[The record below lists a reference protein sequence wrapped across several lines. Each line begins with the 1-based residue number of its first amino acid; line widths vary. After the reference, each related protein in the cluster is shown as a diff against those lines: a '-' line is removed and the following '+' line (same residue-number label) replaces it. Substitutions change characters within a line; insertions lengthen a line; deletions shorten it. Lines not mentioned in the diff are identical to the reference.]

1 MRKRYLFLMLFAATA
16 LNAQVAFLKVSDSYP
31 DYDDQQPEQN
41 AYNWFVTKYGAGNVV
56 DMNNIP
62 TDASTYKVLWVNVE
76 RNTDIDYFDNNLF
89 PVEKRTALSNYVKAG
104 GNLLL
109 TKKASRLACHIG
121 RMGDRGGGRTYYPS
135 WNNSGYSKG
144 EHVWTINAMI
154 GVGYTL
160 RDARQHPIFKNMTTM
175 LNKDY
180 IPESF
185 PLIGMDNRSDDNCI
199 WTDMES
205 KAGGNTPDDNISTL
219 NNFQSDWNCQVLAVW
234 GHVRDYC
241 SPAIVEF
248 FPQNE
253 YKGTVLSIGSNAY
266 QWSMPNDYISNVQQL
281 TENALTYL
289 SQGGVEYGYYLPYS
303 LSEIYSIDPYQ
314 PEYQAAQWFYDNY
327 VVPGR
332 GRFIHKDERFPT
344 GMKVLW
350 VHGDRVG
357 QNAEDFYNAF
367 GGDAFK
373 TKLQTFVQAGG
384 KVFLTKQANRFANDI
399 GRCSWAPS
407 YDQSGYNDGS
417 DPWYMVSNFVAVG
430 SGVDRHNH
438 PAFQYMQYYT
448 EHGGE
453 GDCKWPLVKGEG
465 TYKRSDHKYMWGEPG
480 SVWSNTY
487 GISAGTTDVARLN
500 AFESA
505 QNCQILGGWGHTTA
519 LDGVAMVEFFPT
531 ASFAGTVI
539 AQGLPAYQ
547 WTTPNTAIDNV
558 KKLTQGVLEYL
569 SKLVEASWN
578 VTPADGII
586 GGSMTASVTTT
597 GTISWSSS
605 DNTVASVSSEG
616 VITYNG
622 FGSCTI
628 TANVSQDGFWDTHL
642 SQSITVTGGTPTKYA
657 YALPY
662 SLYTMSTYPNE
673 DGTWKPDYQ
682 AAKWFYDNY
691 VAAGKGC
698 FINPTDYSAS
708 AAIPTTIK
716 VLWVNNDHKD
726 LSSEDVYNAFGGN
739 DFRDALSA
747 FVEAD
752 GNVFLSKQTTRFVH
766 DIGRA
771 KWGLSYEIGE
781 DCPADGTWYMVDNFV
796 AVDKENGGVN
806 LHKHPVYA
814 TLRATKANQYAQHT
828 HEGYCKWP
836 LFDGKGNRTRMTYIW
851 GEPPSDW
858 NNIYGITENTL
869 SIERLNAFESGMTC
883 KILGGWGHTT
893 ALDAVGFAEFPP
905 ARIETKNFTGSMIC
919 IGLPAYQWS
928 IGNTYIGNVRALT
941 QGILDYL
948 GGVVVVT
955 EPETNLTNTT
965 VDELVIYQGGS
976 VSNTEDIT
984 INNSVTYIR
993 PAVGGTA
1000 ENELGHWYTFCL
1012 PFTPLSAKVLDE
1024 YDGFDYVI
1032 NSVYLTGSDAN
1043 VTEPEGA
1050 GHFYLQTFD
1059 NYDGEEAHWAY
1070 IGNEGRPTKD
1080 TPYIIKFLNATEDD
1094 GKGAILASYF
1104 TENPLIKFIGGAQV
1118 ISGNEDGTGGLATGD
1133 FTFHVN
1139 KTLRK
1144 LTLSGIY
1151 PLNIET
1157 NMFEY
1162 DYGDESTI
1170 MPFECYIKASSPS
1183 VANACPR
1190 IMIGRKATQDSNITT
1205 PIENPTAE
1213 RHSPVFV
1220 YDLMGRLCYEGMPQ
1234 TLPSGIWIVRQEEMS
1249 KTIVIP

>member
-1 MRKRYLFLMLFAATA
+1 MKHLLTLLMVMVLTMTSS
-16 LNAQVAFLKVSDSYP
+16 AQVAFLLRKANINDLP
-31 DYDDQQPEQN
+31 AENYDNKDQQPERN
-41 AYNWFVTKYGAGNVV
+41 AANWFNGTYTAQSKTMLSLQQVKEGALLLAGV
-56 DMNNIP
+56 P
-62 TDASTYKVLWVNVE
+62 AYKVLWVNVDQVGLA
-76 RNTDIDYFDNNLF
+76 NLSTAGFDED
-89 PVEKRTALSNYVKAG
+89 VIMAIGNYVKAG

-109 TKKASRLACHIG
+109 TKQATRLAYEIG
-121 RMGDRGGGRTYYPS
+121 R
-135 WNNSGYSKG
+135 
-144 EHVWTINAMI
+144 INYAP
-154 GVGYTL
+154 
-160 RDARQHPIFKNMTTM
+160 DWE
-175 LNKDY
+175 NKDY
-180 IPESF
+180 SQGNDIWSINPHLGYSVNHTDRSGHAIFQELETINTFSYTTY
-185 PLIGMDNRSDDNCI
+185 PLVGADPRTDNNDNYEPMKRIDGTSQGHDD
-199 WTDMES
+199 
-205 KAGGNTPDDNISTL
+205 PDKL
-219 NNFQSDWNCQVLAVW
+219 KNFESDWKCNVLATW
-234 GHVRDYC
+234 GQVTNFC
-241 SPAIVEF
+241 VPGIIEF
-248 FPQNE
+248 FPNGV
-253 YKGTVLSIGSNAY
+253 YKGTIMVNGFSAY
-266 QWSMPNDYISNVQQL
+266 QW
-281 TENALTYL
+281 
-289 SQGGVEYGYYLPYS
+289 
-303 LSEIYSIDPYQ
+303 
-314 PEYQAAQWFYDNY
+314 
-327 VVPGR
+327 
-332 GRFIHKDERFPT
+332 
-344 GMKVLW
+344 
-350 VHGDRVG
+350 
-357 QNAEDFYNAF
+357 
-367 GGDAFK
+367 
-373 TKLQTFVQAGG
+373 
-384 KVFLTKQANRFANDI
+384 
-399 GRCSWAPS
+399 
-407 YDQSGYNDGS
+407 GS
-417 DPWYMVSNFVAVG
+417 
-430 SGVDRHNH
+430 
-438 PAFQYMQYYT
+438 
-448 EHGGE
+448 
-453 GDCKWPLVKGEG
+453 
-465 TYKRSDHKYMWGEPG
+465 
-480 SVWSNTY
+480 SNTK
-487 GISAGTTDVARLN
+487 IN
-500 AFESA
+500 
-505 QNCQILGGWGHTTA
+505 
-519 LDGVAMVEFFPT
+519 
-531 ASFAGTVI
+531 
-539 AQGLPAYQ
+539 
-547 WTTPNTAIDNV
+547 NV
-558 KKLTQGVLEYL
+558 KKLTENSLNYL

-578 VTPADGII
+578 VTPANGII
-586 GGSMTASVTTT
+586 GGSMTASVTTK

-642 SQSITVTGGTPTKYA
+642 SQSITVTGGTPTKYKYA

-662 SLYTMSTYPNE
+662 SLYTMSTYTNE
-673 DGTWKPDYQ
+673 DGIWKPDYQ

-708 AAIPTTIK
+708 APIPKTIK

-739 DFRDALSA
+739 DFKDALSA
-747 FVEAD
+747 FVEAG

-771 KWGLSYEIGE
+771 KWGLSYQSSK
-781 DCPADGTWYMVDNFV
+781 DCPADGIWYMVDNFV

-814 TLRATKANQYAQHT
+814 TLRATRANQYAQHT

-836 LFDGKGNRTRMTYIW
+836 LFDGEGNRTRMTYIW
-851 GEPPSDW
+851 GEPSSVW
-858 NNIYGITENTL
+858 NDYQIREGTL
-869 SIERLNAFESGMTC
+869 SIERLNAFESEMQC

-905 ARIETKNFTGSMIC
+905 ATIAAKEFKGRMIC

-928 IGNTYIGNVRALT
+928 IGNTYIGNGRALT

-984 INNSVTYIR
+984 IKDSVTYIR

-1000 ENELGHWYTFCL
+1000 KNELGHWYTFCL

-1024 YDGFDYVI
+1024 NDRFDYAI
-1032 NSVYLTGSDAN
+1032 NSVYLTGSDAS

-1080 TPYIIKFLNATEDD
+1080 TPYIIKFLNATEDG
-1094 GKGAILASYF
+1094 GKGSILASYF

-1234 TLPSGIWIVRQEEMS
+1234 TLPSGIWIVRQGEMS